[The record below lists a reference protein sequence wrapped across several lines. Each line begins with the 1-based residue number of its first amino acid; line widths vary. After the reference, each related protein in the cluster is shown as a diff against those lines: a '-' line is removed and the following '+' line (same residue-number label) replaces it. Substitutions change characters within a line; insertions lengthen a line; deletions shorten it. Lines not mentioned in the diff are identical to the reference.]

1 MPKNTVIPDG
11 GKGSSK
17 SNTSLLGTPY
27 TVTRPS
33 LVQSSTRVKH
43 TPINS
48 SSDFNRKNS
57 VYSGLENV
65 PRTSTVQSRSSF
77 PQSFNSQSR
86 TSVTQSFSQ
95 SRTSVTQSFSQS
107 RPSVTQSF
115 NRQTRTSVT
124 QSSNCQ
130 SYKQH
135 DKTSKDQVLKSPE
148 RNPNIIK
155 LGKTVSKTVKQLGQL
170 INKTGAKLNT
180 QVNPN
185 SSFSENK
192 TLDFSSHNE
201 RKSLEKDIN
210 DNIKSE
216 SKKRP
221 LDREIPSAERDIKK
235 KRLDR
240 SESVVQSKGPE
251 SNKDRKTSSSPSKK
265 AVKRKSLEIL
275 QRDSKSLIIDDS
287 VDSRKVVRNLQV
299 DAGTSRNVVLKNT
312 PVQIGTNSAV
322 SEDLKVHA
330 SLNVSQNAL
339 SSSRSFTRQVSED
352 SNLSLDSPEDR
363 DQSGILRQFIGNKDK
378 LLSIQSWIDN
388 LRDGGGSSSAS
399 VDSFPESVS
408 ADPDDKRVVISDK
421 STDCDSGYLSPPLK
435 KMANRTERGM
445 VNVLKFQTL
454 FSVFKLNVAFQGWNS
469 QHSYQNSIQRR
480 P

>member
-1 MPKNTVIPDG
+1 M
-11 GKGSSK
+11 
-17 SNTSLLGTPY
+17 
-27 TVTRPS
+27 
-33 LVQSSTRVKH
+33 QSSTRVKN

-65 PRTSTVQSRSSF
+65 PRTSTVQSRRSF
-77 PQSFNSQSR
+77 PLSFNSQSR

-95 SRTSVTQSFSQS
+95 SRTSVTQSFSQSRTSVTQSFSQSRPSVTQSFIQS

-185 SSFSENK
+185 SSFSEKK
-192 TLDFSSHNE
+192 TLDFSSLNE

-221 LDREIPSAERDIKK
+221 LDREIPSAEREIKK

-251 SNKDRKTSSSPSKK
+251 SNKDRKTSLSPSKK
-265 AVKRKSLEIL
+265 AVKRKSSEIL

-287 VDSRKVVRNLQV
+287 FDRRKVVRNLQV

-312 PVQIGTNSAV
+312 PVQIGVSSAV

-352 SNLSLDSPEDR
+352 SNLSLNSPEDQ

-445 VNVLKFQTL
+445 ANVLNFQTL
-454 FSVFKLNVAFQGWNS
+454 FSVL
-469 QHSYQNSIQRR
+469 R
-480 P
+480 